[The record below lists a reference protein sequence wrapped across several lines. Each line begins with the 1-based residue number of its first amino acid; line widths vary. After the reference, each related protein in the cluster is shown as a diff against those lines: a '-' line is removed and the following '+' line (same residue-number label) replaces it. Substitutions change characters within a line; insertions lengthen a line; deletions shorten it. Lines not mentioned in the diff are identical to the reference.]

1 LIRFGVSVSIAVA
14 AILAGVRAYR
24 SSLGENALGA
34 LLGVL
39 LVTAVRA
46 QPHPLEP
53 G

>member
-1 LIRFGVSVSIAVA
+1 VIRFGLPVSIAVA
-14 AILAGVRAYR
+14 AILAGVRARR
-24 SSLGENALGA
+24 SSLGESALGA

-39 LVTAVRA
+39 LVTTVRA